1 MNKFLQK
8 ILAVL
13 TPLAGAILG
22 ALGGADKSSKLY
34 RRIGIPV
41 LLVGQA
47 YVTLENIYVLIIMTM
62 CGWLSM
68 GYGIPGNGDAGSAL
82 GRFWYKLFK
91 QNHFLADIFTRGTI
105 GVLIASSLV
114 VIPILK
120 HNWIVYFISSLFIVL
135 VQALISWR
143 NLGQYT
149 LFKKQL
155 NWSDTIVYFIITLCG
170 SLTIKF

>member
-1 MNKFLQK
+1 MNKILQK

-13 TPLAGAILG
+13 TPIAGAILG
-22 ALGGADKSSKLY
+22 ALGGADKGSKLF

-62 CGWLSM
+62 SGWLSM
-68 GYGIPGNGDAGSAL
+68 GYGIPENGDEGSAL
-82 GRFWYKLFK
+82 GRFWFHLFS
-91 QNHFLADIFTRGTI
+91 NNANLANYFTRGTI
-105 GVLIASSLV
+105 GLSIALSLL

-120 HNWIVYFISSLFIVL
+120 HNWVVYLIGSLCIVL

-155 NWSDTIVYFIITLCG
+155 NWSDTIVYFVITLCG
-170 SLTIKF
+170 SLIIKI